1 MPSEV
6 YDIFVK
12 EFINIQSPVTL
23 KEAHYAQ
30 KNGITA
36 EVTVGKDGKEYKETA
51 HGNGR
56 LNAVSSALMKMLG
69 IKYDLH
75 TYTEHAM
82 EHGDTSKAV
91 SYVGITDESG
101 KNYWGVGIET
111 DIIDSSLKALFSA
124 VNNMIA
130 E

>member
-1 MPSEV
+1 M
-6 YDIFVK
+6 
-12 EFINIQSPVTL
+12 
-23 KEAHYAQ
+23 
-30 KNGITA
+30 
-36 EVTVGKDGKEYKETA
+36 GKDGKEYKETA